1 MNRHTSTLD
10 VQCSMFNVQ
19 CSTFNAPPPLL
30 DVRDLRVHFPVRSGI
45 IPRHA
50 GSVKAVDGVTLHIQP
65 GETLGLVGESG
76 CGKSTLGKAIVRL
89 LEPTS
94 GSIRFDAT
102 DISTLS
108 QRALRPLRR
117 NFQMIFQ
124 DPAESLDPRMSV
136 RAIIEEPL
144 LIHGLGNRKHRR
156 RTVDGLLD
164 RVGLPATA
172 GERYAF
178 EFSGGQ
184 RQRIGI
190 ARALALKPKLIV
202 CDEPV
207 SALDVSVQSQIL
219 NLLVELQRDFG
230 LSYLFI
236 AHDLSV
242 VKHVSD
248 RVAVMYLGKIV
259 ELAAAQTIY
268 RDPRHAY
275 TKALLSAIPSP
286 DPKVKRAKIL
296 LEGDIPSPLDPPP
309 GSAFGHRMN
318 HPRYAESIGADLSLG
333 EIAPD
338 HWVAA
343 DPCCISNDDWED
355 LRKAPQQPATV
366 VRE

>member
-1 MNRHTSTLD
+1 MTS
-10 VQCSMFNVQ
+10 
-19 CSTFNAPPPLL
+19 PLL
-30 DVRDLRVHFPVRSGI
+30 SIENLRVHFPVR
-45 IPRHA
+45 A
-50 GSVKAVDGVTLHIQP
+50 GVLLRQTGAVKAVDGVSLDIAP

-89 LEPTS
+89 LKPTT
-94 GSIRFDAT
+94 GSIHFQGH
-102 DISTLS
+102 DITHISQHALS
-108 QRALRPLRR
+108 PTRR
-117 NFQMIFQ
+117 DIQMIFQ

-136 RAIIEEPL
+136 RAIIEEPFA
-144 LIHGLGNRKHRR
+144 IHGIGTHGERIQQVNA
-156 RTVDGLLD
+156 LLD
-164 RVGLPATA
+164 RVGLPISAA
-172 GERYAF
+172 ERYPF

-259 ELAAAQTIY
+259 ELASAAAIY
-268 RDPRHAY
+268 QDPRHAY
-275 TKALLSAIPSP
+275 TKALLSAIPSH
-286 DPKVKRAKIL
+286 DPKVRRKKIL
-296 LEGDIPSPLDPPP
+296 LEGDVPSPIDPPA

-318 HPRYAESIGADLSLG
+318 HPRYAETIGADLSLR
-333 EIAPD
+333 EISPG
-338 HWVAA
+338 HLVAA
-343 DPCCISNDDWED
+343 DPCCVTEEDWQT
-355 LRKAPQQPATV
+355 LRPLDATL
-366 VRE
+366 

>member
-1 MNRHTSTLD
+1 MTH
-10 VQCSMFNVQ
+10 
-19 CSTFNAPPPLL
+19 PLL
-30 DVRDLRVHFPVRSGI
+30 SVTDLRIHYPVRGGVLL
-45 IPRHA
+45 RQTGA
-50 GSVKAVDGVTLHIQP
+50 VRAVDGVSLDIAP

-89 LEPTS
+89 IKPTS
-94 GSIRFDAT
+94 GSIRFDQH
-102 DISTLS
+102 DISHAS
-108 QRALRPLRR
+108 QHALRPLRR

-136 RAIIEEPL
+136 RAIIEEPFI
-144 LIHGLGNRKHRR
+144 IHKLGNRAERLQW
-156 RTVDGLLD
+156 VNGLLD
-164 RVGLPATA
+164 RVGLPASA
-172 GERYAF
+172 ADRYSF

-259 ELAAAQTIY
+259 ELATADAIY
-268 RDPRHAY
+268 QDPRHAY
-275 TKALLSAIPSP
+275 TKALLSAIPSH
-286 DPKVKRAKIL
+286 DPKVKRKKIL
-296 LEGDIPSPLDPPP
+296 LEGDVPSPIDPPP

-318 HPRYAESIGADLSLG
+318 HPRYPETIGADLSLR
-333 EIAPD
+333 EISPN

-343 DPCCISNDDWED
+343 DPCCVSDEDWKK
-355 LRKAPQQPATV
+355 LRPV
-366 VRE
+366 